1 MRHDRLDRLDLQQ
14 PGHDTS
20 VPRIA
25 LAIPGSERRPERP
38 EVLNQAVS
46 SSSDVDSCESDDS
59 DDSDLDIDA
68 LLEDISENHS
78 PPNGLPNDLRTHVA
92 EGQAS
97 SGVPGSKGIN
107 AVKSQDDLDGQKDEV
122 HGVHEVHDSGTGLLA
137 ELPKLSLGTAGRVE
151 EGAQETFQEPKS
163 TSSMIPDRFSS
174 AEPVVDSMEKPLPSK
189 SERIIVHQPQPPT
202 PSTSIQYSRQPK
214 LTPNLHHLP
223 EQAKTETVHQG
234 TPGQVLEPG
243 PARPARPQPDDF
255 IMSIGDLAARRAEAE
270 RLWKEQVRL
279 EILCDILRSLS
290 CVKADSKV
298 FKAVTA
304 ELKQRVR
311 LQEEARERLEVIR
324 SNLTG
329 AEDASHQQ
337 RLPSRSST
345 GLMSIERTKA
355 DMSVTALEHPVIQLE
370 REARRLHGQLLSKI
384 RVRAEAE
391 AKKALA
397 EAEKK
402 KKDAEQWRRSA
413 KASLEIR
420 KKLQPCGSERD
431 PKNGPRAH
439 QTFDPGVRRKQCL
452 RTCVA
457 VHI

>member
-1 MRHDRLDRLDLQQ
+1 M
-14 PGHDTS
+14 S
-20 VPRIA
+20 VA
-25 LAIPGSERRPERP
+25 
-38 EVLNQAVS
+38 
-46 SSSDVDSCESDDS
+46 
-59 DDSDLDIDA
+59 
-68 LLEDISENHS
+68 
-78 PPNGLPNDLRTHVA
+78 
-92 EGQAS
+92 
-97 SGVPGSKGIN
+97 
-107 AVKSQDDLDGQKDEV
+107 
-122 HGVHEVHDSGTGLLA
+122 
-137 ELPKLSLGTAGRVE
+137 
-151 EGAQETFQEPKS
+151 
-163 TSSMIPDRFSS
+163 
-174 AEPVVDSMEKPLPSK
+174 
-189 SERIIVHQPQPPT
+189 
-202 PSTSIQYSRQPK
+202 
-214 LTPNLHHLP
+214 
-223 EQAKTETVHQG
+223 
-234 TPGQVLEPG
+234 
-243 PARPARPQPDDF
+243 
-255 IMSIGDLAARRAEAE
+255 DLAARRAEAE

-304 ELKQRVR
+304 ELKQRLR

-324 SNLTG
+324 SNLTS

-345 GLMSIERTKA
+345 GLTYSIERTKV
-355 DMSVTALEHPVIQLE
+355 DMSVTALEHPVIHLE

-420 KKLQPCGSERD
+420 KKLQPCGSEKD

-452 RTCVA
+452 GTHVA
-457 VHI
+457 VHVGVAD

>member
-1 MRHDRLDRLDLQQ
+1 MRHDRLDRRDLQQ

-38 EVLNQAVS
+38 EVLNQADS

-78 PPNGLPNDLRTHVA
+78 PPNVRLNDLRHVA

-97 SGVPGSKGIN
+97 GAPSGNGIN
-107 AVKSQDDLDGQKDEV
+107 AVSQDEV
-122 HGVHEVHDSGTGLLA
+122 YGVHDSGSGTALLA
-137 ELPKLSLGTAGRVE
+137 ELPKLSLATGHVA
-151 EGAQETFQEPKS
+151 EGAPEAIQEVKS
-163 TSSMIPDRFSS
+163 TTSMIPDRFQS
-174 AEPVVDSMEKPLPSK
+174 EPVVDSEKPLPSK

-202 PSTSIQYSRQPK
+202 PTSTQYSRPPK
-214 LTPNLHHLP
+214 PTPNLHHPPEHP
-223 EQAKTETVHQG
+223 EQTKTETVHQG
-234 TPGQVLEPG
+234 TPGQALEPR
-243 PARPARPQPDDF
+243 PARPARPARPERPQPDD
-255 IMSIGDLAARRAEAE
+255 MSIGDLAARRAEAE

-279 EILCDILRSLS
+279 EIWCDILRSLS
-290 CVKADSKV
+290 CVKADEKV

-329 AEDASHQQ
+329 ADGASQQ
-337 RLPSRSST
+337 RLPSKSST
-345 GLMSIERTKA
+345 GITGITGLTYSIERTKA
-355 DMSVTALEHPVIQLE
+355 DMEHVTALEHPVIHLE

-391 AKKALA
+391 AKKAFA

-431 PKNGPRAH
+431 PKSGPRAH

-452 RTCVA
+452 GTCVA